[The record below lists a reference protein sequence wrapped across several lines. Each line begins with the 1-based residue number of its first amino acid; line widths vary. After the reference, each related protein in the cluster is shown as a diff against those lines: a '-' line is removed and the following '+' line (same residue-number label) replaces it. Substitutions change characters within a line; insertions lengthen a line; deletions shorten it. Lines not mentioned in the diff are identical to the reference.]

1 MNRRIGYNATIS
13 APHMH
18 AHAAE
23 NLLSLLQFDSKDGAI
38 LDVGSGSGYR
48 KLTRASVTQA
58 DGSVTAVFHHL
69 APNARV
75 IGIEHIKELAE
86 WSKENLRKDG
96 VRVGEGG
103 VEIIHGDGRLGELSA
118 RFHNDP

>member
-1 MNRRIGYNATIS
+1 
-13 APHMH
+13 MH